1 MFDLSNKYFQT
12 ENDSESEKLLRIAVA
27 QGYKLPQG
35 LMSLVSNRIFKF
47 TGFPYKSV
55 SICKRCEESEKPMGT
70 LKYKEVFGNEN
81 EELKEILKRSARF
94 CKTYGYNI
102 LQIYAGE
109 NETEYT
115 ANAFAKTQDGGNIK
129 TQIAIQK
136 PKKVT
141 LEDIE
146 NRFGCPIEIVP

>member
-12 ENDSESEKLLRIAVA
+12 EDDNESEKLLRIAVA

-47 TGFPYKSV
+47 TGFPYKAV
-55 SICKRCEESEKPMGT
+55 SICKICGETEKPKGM
-70 LKYKEVFGNEN
+70 LAYKEVFGDEN
-81 EELKEILKRSARF
+81 AELNEILNRSARF
-94 CKTYGYNI
+94 CKAYGYNI

-109 NETEYT
+109 DETEYK
-115 ANAFAKTQDGGNIK
+115 ASAYAKTADGGNIK
-129 TQIAIQK
+129 TEIAIQK

-146 NRFGCPIEIVP
+146 KRFGCPIEIVP